1 MKHRWISLLLVL
13 VMALSLFPA
22 AAFAADG
29 EETSNVNPATGR
41 EAGPAGDQR
50 VALMV
55 YGKSVTDAL
64 TTAGYSFDA
73 FMAAVASE
81 AQGVLANE
89 KIPDVEVYLVNDAN
103 QEYKLEPSDGGDA
116 SWINSL
122 KLEAS
127 GALGWLEYVLDWLT
141 DLYDWML
148 GDTSTVGEIYKIYR
162 VDNVPQGD
170 YTLEIRSVGGDGYT
184 VQIPDSGKTRVHV
197 GDEDMNYVGV
207 DEHLGQHTLEVA
219 GLSIWDIHF
228 YAPGIYLN
236 TVAPGIAFTSAD
248 LGGHPLPG
256 TEFVMINRDETANI
270 IKAAFAL
277 GRETFENA
285 MKLIGSEGFT
295 WKELSILYNEVL
307 QWDSD
312 AMQISLNEANAYK
325 LLQTYWALVSASGK
339 DPLLK
344 FMNADTNIRVPA
356 ILKATA
362 DNSGVVRF
370 TEDSNVTLVW
380 SLEILIKMGNTA
392 LQSDIADEIIEG
404 IEYPDLQTEALVK
417 VIFWIAQYAMKQGAA
432 YWDENSQTI
441 SQTINDWIYPLMQND
456 NLKNYAI
463 NAITFIK
470 GEAFVNAHA
479 DLLQWLPDH
488 GFLTKKMPAGS
499 YLLFETGVPKGY
511 LKSPLVY
518 TVDLEWHTEEAWP
531 RYWCYGS
538 VASLGILGPAF
549 AEDFYT
555 FLRNNSAASIA
566 DDLIGKFTGEPGT
579 MIQDTLSGKADV
591 TAMGIAFGA
600 NLIYNHLGGKL
611 VYDSE
616 LALAQDL
623 TKYLYTY
630 GRTTQNLLMFASK
643 VAKASE
649 SVVTCELTTDW
660 KFYTA
665 TTSIRTNLALQ
676 VQSVIRGL
684 ADSVDTS
691 GQSVIAA
698 TAKEILNEMADNLDT
713 TNRIIEETTAIQEEI
728 HETVSNVVSS
738 IASTALKAVVGI
750 GKWLVKMGT
759 RP

>member
-103 QEYKLEPSDGGDA
+103 QEYKLELSDGGDA

-141 DLYDWML
+141 DIYDWML

-170 YTLEIRSVGGDGYT
+170 YTLEIRGVGGDGYT

-236 TVAPGIAFTSAD
+236 TVEPGIAFTSAD

-256 TEFVMINRDETANI
+256 TEFVMINRDEAANI

-344 FMNADTNIRVPA
+344 FMNAETNIRVPA

-441 SQTINDWIYPLMQND
+441 SKTINDWIYPLMQND
-456 NLKNYAI
+456 NLKDYAI
-463 NAITFIK
+463 KAITFIK

-511 LKSPLVY
+511 LVSPLVY

-566 DDLIGKFTGEPGT
+566 DDLIGRFTGEPGT

-630 GRTTQNLLMFASK
+630 GRTTQNLLMFANK

-738 IASTALKAVVGI
+738 IASSALKAVVGI

>member
-1 MKHRWISLLLVL
+1 MKKWISLLLAVL
-13 VMALSLFPA
+13 MVFSLFPLA
-22 AAFAADG
+22 ALAADG
-29 EETSNVNPATGR
+29 DEGPAVNPATGR

-73 FMAAVASE
+73 FMAAVESE

-197 GDEDMNYVGV
+197 GDESMNYVGV
-207 DEHLGQHTLEVA
+207 DEHLGQHTFEVLGLEV
-219 GLSIWDIHF
+219 WDIHF

-236 TVAPGIAFTSAD
+236 TVEPGIAFTSAD

-256 TEFVMINRDETANI
+256 TEFVMINRDEAANI
-270 IKAAFAL
+270 IKASFAL
-277 GRETFENA
+277 GKETFENA
-285 MKLIGSEGFT
+285 MKLIGTDGFT

-362 DNSGVVRF
+362 DQSGVVRF

-404 IEYPDLQTEALVK
+404 IEYPNLQTEALVK

-470 GEAFVNAHA
+470 GEAFVNEHA

-579 MIQDTLSGKADV
+579 MIQDTLSGEADV
-591 TAMGIAFGA
+591 TAMGISFGA

-630 GRTTQNLLMFASK
+630 GRTTQNLLMFANK

-676 VQSVIRGL
+676 VQSIIRGL

-728 HETVSNVVSS
+728 HEAVSNAVSS

-759 RP
+759 KP